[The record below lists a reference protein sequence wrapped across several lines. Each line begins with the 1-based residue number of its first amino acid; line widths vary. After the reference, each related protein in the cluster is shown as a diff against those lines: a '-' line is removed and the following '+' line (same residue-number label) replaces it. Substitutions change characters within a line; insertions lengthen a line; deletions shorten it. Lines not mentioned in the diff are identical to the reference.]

1 MNGLEARKQK
11 IPHVDD
17 VIMKERKETVTPLR
31 TLDIYSGAGKFFEIV
46 IPRLFED
53 LNVVVILSVV
63 FLCIEMIYKYR
74 GAKECFLI

>member
-31 TLDIYSGAGKFFEIV
+31 TLDIYSGAGKLYEIV
-46 IPRLFED
+46 IPRRFED
-53 LNVVVILSVV
+53 LMNVVVILSVV
-63 FLCIEMIYKYR
+63 LRCCHFYH
-74 GAKECFLI
+74 